1 MFLHRNHDRIAIG
14 GGVQGGTGHGI
25 EIDRDLHHGT
35 THSST
40 TF

>member
-14 GGVQGGTGHGI
+14 GGVQGGAGHGI
-25 EIDRDLHHGT
+25 EIDLHHGT